1 MQTFHVYSLP
11 PELLDTLTPRT
22 LLNRPPSRAP
32 TPEPVLPPASTSG
45 LRACSICL
53 GITFHDL
60 DEQRTHFRSDWHRYN
75 VKVRL
80 NGGQPV
86 TEAIFAELIDGVSCR
101 FLLHFL
107 LILIWDVS

>member
-86 TEAIFAELIDGVSCR
+86 TEAIFGELIDGGSSD
-101 FLLHFL
+101 FPSFL